1 MFLLKKVFQL
11 RDKANPDLEKP
22 FLDHLEDLRVMVTRV
37 VVTLLISM
45 IVCFSFQD
53 ELMAILQKPVNE
65 VWHVH
70 AKSLLPEKITPENW
84 EEAKKIERAA
94 IGLSPENADYLVTH
108 YDPEVRQRVQM
119 VSLLRA
125 LAVLP
130 KEKRSAFLE
139 HCKAEKPVTD
149 TLAVLLEKG
158 ASPDIDPRGN
168 VQMMSTLKPTE
179 GFMLSMKLAFF
190 AGIIVAFPLLLM
202 FILQFVLPG
211 LHSHEKKVLW
221 PALAI
226 GFGLFLFGVAFAYF
240 FVLPRALVFFHEWSL
255 KLGVSNDWRIGEY
268 ITFATQFTLLFG
280 LSFELPVVVMVLVKI
295 GLLTYESMS
304 RTRAYAILA
313 IVVAAAIITPTPDAF
328 TLCLMAAPMIVLY
341 EACIWLAWFDAR
353 KLRREEEAE
362 ERERMERLL
371 TDHHDEPKGPQEED
385 GGEDEDRGEPWDPSS
400 SEEGWKAGQE
410 AEPPPEEGD
419 KPAEEVKP
427 ASEESDT
434 PPDSIPEE
442 EKRRMLDP

>member
-22 FLDHLEDLRVMVTRV
+22 FLEHLEDLRVMITRV
-37 VVTLLISM
+37 VITLLISM

-65 VWHVH
+65 VWRVH
-70 AKSLLPEKITPENW
+70 AKSLLPEDITPENW
-84 EEAKKIERAA
+84 EQAKKIERAA
-94 IGLSPENADYLVTH
+94 IGLSPENAGFLIAQQSL
-108 YDPEVRQRVQM
+108 EVRQRVQII
-119 VSLLRA
+119 SLLRA
-125 LAVLP
+125 LVVLP
-130 KEKRSAFLE
+130 KEQQSAFLE
-139 HCKAEKPVTD
+139 HSKADKAVTD
-149 TLAVLLEKG
+149 KLAVLLEKG

-202 FILQFVLPG
+202 YILQFVLPG

-304 RTRAYAILA
+304 RTRSYAILA

-353 KLRREEEAE
+353 KQRRMEEAE

-371 TDHHDEPKGPQEED
+371 TDRRDEPEGDPKEEEGGEEED
-385 GGEDEDRGEPWDPSS
+385 RSDPWDPSS

-410 AEPPPEEGD
+410 AEAPRGESEA
-419 KPAEEVKP
+419 PAEEN
-427 ASEESDT
+427 DT
-434 PPDSIPEE
+434 PPESIPEE
-442 EKRRMLDP
+442 EKRRMQDP